1 MSFATILKIGRS
13 INNGN
18 SLDSVQLGLLYEKL
32 PQEYKEVIVDPFIS
46 TESNQARI
54 TLRVKDSDP
63 KLRRNELIKKIKKE
77 AIEILQVEPEK
88 VKLSNI
94 LILYNNMLQ
103 SLFSSQILTLGLV
116 VVVLFS
122 MFLILFKSLK
132 VSIIALLPNLLS
144 IGSVLGIMGV
154 FSIPLDMMTITI
166 AAISMG
172 IAVDNTIHYIFRHKI
187 EYQNKKK
194 LCNCY
199 AKNSY

>member
-1 MSFATILKIGRS
+1 
-13 INNGN
+13 
-18 SLDSVQLGLLYEKL
+18 
-32 PQEYKEVIVDPFIS
+32 
-46 TESNQARI
+46 
-54 TLRVKDSDP
+54 
-63 KLRRNELIKKIKKE
+63 
-77 AIEILQVEPEK
+77 
-88 VKLSNI
+88 
-94 LILYNNMLQ
+94 MLQ

-172 IAVDNTIHYIFRHKI
+172 IAVDNTIHYIFRHKM
-187 EYQNKKK
+187 EYQNEKNYATAMLKTHTSIGYALYYTTLTIIIGFSILVFSNFIPSIYFGLLTSLAMFIALFATLTIVPK
-194 LCNCY
+194 LLTIFRVY
-199 AKNSY
+199 S